1 METNQNKKSIIL
13 AVSLIIMAAL
23 SRFIPHPP
31 NFTPIMAMAIFGPV
45 LLKDKRLAFTVPL
58 LAMFLTDLV
67 IGLHSTVIFVYL
79 SFLIGVLLG
88 FTLINRLKP
97 IRLALTSL
105 FASVIFFLITNF
117 GSWLTSGIY
126 PKSLDGLFQAYFFGL
141 PFFRYTP
148 LEMFGFSVLS
158 NLIYSFVIY
167 GVIVLAEKTSP
178 QYSFK

>member
-1 METNQNKKSIIL
+1 METNQNKKSIFL
-13 AVSLIIMAAL
+13 AVGLIIMAAL

-45 LLKDKRLAFTVPL
+45 LFKDKRLAFTVPL

-67 IGLHSTVIFVYL
+67 IGLHSTMIFVYV

-126 PKSLDGLFQAYFFGL
+126 PKSIDGLFQAYFFGL

>member
-1 METNQNKKSIIL
+1 METNQNKKSIFL
-13 AVSLIIMAAL
+13 AVGLIIMAAL

-45 LLKDKRLAFTVPL
+45 LFKDKRLAFTVPL

-67 IGLHSTVIFVYL
+67 IGLHSTMIFVYV

-126 PKSLDGLFQAYFFGL
+126 PKSPDGLFQAYFFGL